1 MSDLLTPP
9 RLLES
14 LEGNRRLTLRTI
26 ESFPAEAL
34 FAYTPTEPL
43 RPFAEMVKE
52 ILGLETALVR
62 GVATAQ
68 WVFEPEAFTAV
79 KSKQELL
86 VACEAVRRQTLGYW
100 PQVTAERLAAVEP
113 DPFFGGGEQRL
124 FDRLFYALENEI
136 HHRAQGY
143 TYLRL
148 LGIEPPPFWER

>member
-1 MSDLLTPP
+1 MTDLLTPS

-34 FAYTPTEPL
+34 FEYTPTAPL
-43 RPFAEMVKE
+43 RPFAEMVQE

-62 GVATAQ
+62 GVATGQ
-68 WVFEPEAFTAV
+68 WVFEPEQFAAV
-79 KSKQELL
+79 KNTSDLL
-86 VACEAVRRQTLGYW
+86 NACEAVRRQTLAYW
-100 PQVTAERLAAVEP
+100 PSVSAERLAAVEP

-136 HHRAQGY
+136 HHRAQGF